1 MIGAALDLLTRE
13 LNASLRR
20 GLGLDSDIAVLS
32 AVAGLDGQAV
42 PQAEDRLA
50 VFLVNIER
58 DPAGPRSPTQRSGG
72 LTRMVQGQPAV
83 WLNLL
88 VMFAANFRGANYA
101 ESLKLVAH
109 TVAFFQSRPVFEP
122 QNCPGMDRGIARLV
136 LDLES
141 LSISDLTNLWGVLGG
156 QYLPS
161 VLYRVRLL
169 RIDAGMVDSQ
179 LPLVMRS
186 ESGAQASAQE

>member
-1 MIGAALDLLTRE
+1 MIGATLDLLTRE

-20 GLGLDSDIAVLS
+20 GLGLDGDIAVLS
-32 AVAGLDGQAV
+32 AVVGLDGQAV

-58 DPAGPRSPTQRSGG
+58 DAAGPRSPVQRGGG
-72 LTRMVQGQPAV
+72 LNRLMQGQPAV

-101 ESLKLVAH
+101 ESLKLIAH

-122 QNCPGMDRGIARLV
+122 QNCPGMDRDIARVV

-141 LSISDLTNLWGVLGG
+141 LSINDLTNLWGMLGG
-156 QYLPS
+156 HYLPS

-169 RIDAGMVDSQ
+169 RIDAGLVDSQ
-179 LPLVMRS
+179 VPLVMRS
-186 ESGAQASAQE
+186 DSGAHATQE